1 MRLQRVWPPLS
12 SLTVSP
18 PTWPLFAPPLPPLC
32 SSNPPG
38 MFLPQGLCTGCFH
51 SRCLLLS
58 FPEVHGA
65 PSIPSFSFLLN
76 DPLQWRLHWPP
87 PKMSTSTIIPIP
99 LPRSVFFPQ
108 HSPLTQRIFYLLVR
122 WLSPTGMS
130 APWEHR
136 HLCLFFFNCHTPS
149 LWHTVFNK
157 YLFNEWANESP
168 LLSSMNGPNYPQRP
182 RHPGVDGVGH
192 LKRIPSQQMG
202 SEYKQIFR
210 ALNENIKIVCWAN
223 LNLYFHMPL
232 EKVVKYLLI
241 IFNLL
246 V

>member
-1 MRLQRVWPPLS
+1 MILFSEGFPGLLLKCQPPHHHSHPSSTLCFLS
-12 SLTVSP
+12 SALT
-18 PTWPLFAPPLPPLC
+18 TNTTYILFTC
-32 SSNPPG
+32 
-38 MFLPQGLCTGCFH
+38 
-51 SRCLLLS
+51 
-58 FPEVHGA
+58 EV
-65 PSIPSFSFLLN
+65 I
-76 DPLQWRLHWPP
+76 
-87 PKMSTSTIIPIP
+87 
-99 LPRSVFFPQ
+99 V
-108 HSPLTQRIFYLLVR
+108 
-122 WLSPTGMS
+122 SPTGMS
-130 APWEHR
+130 APWEHG

-168 LLSSMNGPNYPQRP
+168 LLSSMNGPSYPQRP
-182 RHPGVDGVGH
+182 RHPGVDGVGC

-202 SEYKQIFR
+202 SEYKQIFH